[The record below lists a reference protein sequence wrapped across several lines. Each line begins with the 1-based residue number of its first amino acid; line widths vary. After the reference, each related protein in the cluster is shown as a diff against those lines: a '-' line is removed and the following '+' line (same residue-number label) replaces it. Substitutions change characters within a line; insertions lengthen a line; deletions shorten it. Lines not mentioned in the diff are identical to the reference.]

1 MSKYMERHSPE
12 RIPSILRPE
21 TEPGLVSVER
31 YDADNGSVI
40 GYFGDSVSDGE
51 KSRIAFIPG
60 IGSGV
65 ASVGGLASRFSERG
79 HEVIVIDTRSR
90 LLNLGKFATMN
101 YYAELVVDAA
111 QEHYGDGKDFVLA
124 GFSFG
129 GFVAQE
135 IAVKHQEQV
144 ESLVLLN
151 TLADGVL
158 LHPPSV
164 TEMANILKF
173 VAQYSK
179 ETLAKHGASVF
190 GDDPELLK
198 LHDMDVDVNR
208 LAGAKQAV
216 AMVRNNV
223 LGINT
228 VHGALLGQGP
238 LARLS
243 EIDKPT
249 LIIGGDKDR
258 VAPLPNSLELHKRIR
273 NSELKIIKGGGH
285 MGPITQVDLYEEH
298 INDFLERNKPKRN
311 IKRSRKVKS
320 AKTTQAAQ

>member
-1 MSKYMERHSPE
+1 MERHRPE
-12 RIPSILRPE
+12 RIPSSPRSEAESGFVPM
-21 TEPGLVSVER
+21 ER
-31 YDADNGSVI
+31 YVADNDSTI
-40 GYFGDSVSDGE
+40 GYFGDSVSDGR

-60 IGSGV
+60 IGSGI

-111 QEHYGDGKDFVLA
+111 QEHYGDDKDFVLA

-135 IAVKHQEQV
+135 IAVKHPEQV
-144 ESLVLLN
+144 ELLVLLN

-164 TEMANILKF
+164 TEMVKILRF
-173 VAQYSK
+173 VAQFSD

-190 GDDPELLK
+190 GDDPELLR
-198 LHDMDVDVNR
+198 LYDMNVDVSR
-208 LAGAKQAV
+208 LAGAKQAA
-216 AMVRNNV
+216 AMVNNV
-223 LGINT
+223 L
-228 VHGALLGQGP
+228 GALLGQGP

-243 EIDKPT
+243 EIKQPT

-258 VAPLPNSLELHKRIR
+258 VAPLSNSLELHKRIS
-273 NSELKIIKGGGH
+273 NSELEIIEGGGH
-285 MGPITQVDLYEEH
+285 MGPVTLVDQYERLMVGFFKRH
-298 INDFLERNKPKRN
+298 KPLRD
-311 IKRSRKVKS
+311 IKRSRKAKSVKV
-320 AKTTQAAQ
+320 TQAAQ